1 LITLGDGGML
11 WFGMRTLTPKV
22 LSEIDAAVAA
32 ARRTGSL
39 IRIYAEAE
47 NIRRSNLA
55 DNIALEDIVEELM
68 IQCACG
74 QGFELDPY
82 EALESLIGD
91 KQIWRRWS
99 ATVH

>member
-1 LITLGDGGML
+1 ML
-11 WFGMRTLTPKV
+11 RLAMRALTPKV
-22 LSEIDAAVAA
+22 LSEIDAAVAE

-74 QGFELDPY
+74 PGFELDPY
-82 EALESLIGD
+82 EAHDSLLGD
-91 KQIWRRWS
+91 KEPSRRWS

>member
-1 LITLGDGGML
+1 
-11 WFGMRTLTPKV
+11 MRALTPKV

-32 ARRTGSL
+32 AKRTGSL

-47 NIRRSNLA
+47 KIRRSNLA

-74 QGFELDPY
+74 PGFELDPY
-82 EALESLIGD
+82 EAWDSRIGD
-91 KQIWRRWS
+91 KQISRRWS

>member
-1 LITLGDGGML
+1 ML
-11 WFGMRTLTPKV
+11 WLTMRALAPKV

-32 ARRTGSL
+32 ARRMGSL

-55 DNIALEDIVEELM
+55 DNIAFEDIVEELM

-74 QGFELDPY
+74 PGFELDPY
-82 EALESLIGD
+82 EALDSLMGD
-91 KQIWRRWS
+91 KQISHWWP

>member
-1 LITLGDGGML
+1 ML
-11 WFGMRTLTPKV
+11 WLRMRALTPKV

-39 IRIYAEAE
+39 LRIYAEAE

-55 DNIALEDIVEELM
+55 DNIALEDIVEEFV

-82 EALESLIGD
+82 EALDSLIGD
-91 KQIWRRWS
+91 KHISGRRS